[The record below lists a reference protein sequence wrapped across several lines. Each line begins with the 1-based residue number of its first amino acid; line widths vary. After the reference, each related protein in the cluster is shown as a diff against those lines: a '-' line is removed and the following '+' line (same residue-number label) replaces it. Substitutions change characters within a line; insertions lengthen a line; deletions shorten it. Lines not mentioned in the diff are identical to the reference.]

1 MSQNE
6 SKRPGSATVEE
17 FVAEL
22 ERYGV
27 TATRIGTGA
36 VGDELASRL
45 GDATVGVPLSWEGVG
60 LPEAVNTTPTPS
72 ELEAATVGI
81 TEAALGVASYGSLAL
96 RQDAVG
102 SEPISL
108 FVDTH
113 VAVLHEA
120 DIVPDM
126 PAAFSSLGDA
136 VRDAGDSFILA
147 TGPSATADMGAL
159 VQGAHGPKD
168 VEVIVHA

>member
-1 MSQNE
+1 MAQNE
-6 SKRPGSATVEE
+6 PKRSERATVDR

-27 TATRIGTGA
+27 AATRTETAA
-36 VGDELASRL
+36 VGGMLEDRADGR
-45 GDATVGVPLSWEGVG
+45 TVGVDLSWGGVA
-60 LPEAVNTTPTPS
+60 LPESVNTEPTPRD
-72 ELEAATVGI
+72 LEAATVGI

-96 RQDAVG
+96 RQDTVG

-113 VAVLHEA
+113 IAVIHEE
-120 DIVPDM
+120 DIVADM
-126 PAAFSSLGDA
+126 SDAFALLGEDL
-136 VRDAGDSFILA
+136 RELHDSFILA

-159 VQGAHGPKD
+159 VQGAHGPKE
-168 VEVIVHA
+168 VEVIIHS

>member
-1 MSQNE
+1 MSHNKTEPPTQ
-6 SKRPGSATVEE
+6 ATVEE

-22 ERYGV
+22 ERYNV
-27 TATRIGTGA
+27 AVTRTATAA
-36 VGDELASRL
+36 VSDELADRRAD
-45 GDATVGVPLSWEGVG
+45 GTVGVPLSRDGVS
-60 LPEAVNTTPTPS
+60 LPKAVNTAPTPT
-72 ELEAATVGI
+72 ELESATVGI
-81 TEAALGVASYGSLAL
+81 TEASLGVASYGSLAL
-96 RQDAVG
+96 RQDTAG

-113 VAVLHEA
+113 VAVLYEG

-126 PAAFSSLGDA
+126 AAAFSSLGDEL
-136 VRDAGDSFILA
+136 REQRDSFILA

-168 VEVIVHA
+168 VEVIIHS

>member
-1 MSQNE
+1 
-6 SKRPGSATVEE
+6 
-17 FVAEL
+17 VAEL
-22 ERYGV
+22 EQYGV
-27 TATRIGTGA
+27 TATRTSTSA
-36 VGDELASRL
+36 VGTELDDRVGEA
-45 GDATVGVPLSWEGVG
+45 AVGVSLSWDEVD
-60 LPEAVNTTPTPS
+60 LPDRVNTTPTPA
-72 ELEAATVGI
+72 ELEAATVGV
-81 TEAALGVASYGSLAL
+81 TEAAMGVASYGSLAL

-120 DIVPDM
+120 DVVPDM
-126 PAAFSSLGDA
+126 PTAFSSLGA
-136 VRDAGDSFILA
+136 KVREQGDSFILA

-168 VEVIVHA
+168 VEVIIHA

>member
-1 MSQNE
+1 MSQNKTAGPE
-6 SKRPGSATVEE
+6 PAVVDE
-17 FVAEL
+17 FVTEL

-27 TATRIGTGA
+27 TATRVGTESVAG
-36 VGDELASRL
+36 ELASRVED
-45 GDATVGVPLSWEGVG
+45 GAVGVPLSWDAVT
-60 LPEAVNTTPTPS
+60 LPAAVNTAPTPA
-72 ELEAATVGI
+72 ELEAATLGI
-81 TEAALGVASYGSLAL
+81 TEAAIGVASYGSLAL
-96 RQDAVG
+96 RQDRVG

-113 VAVLHEA
+113 IAVLHKR

-126 PAAFSSLGDA
+126 SAAFSYLGDE
-136 VRDAGDSFILA
+136 VRELGDSFILA

-168 VEVIVHA
+168 VEVIVHS